1 MGSNPETRVWLVHGL
16 VQGVGFRWFVNRQA
30 ERLGVRGWVAN
41 RRDGSVEVLAHGS
54 ESTLR
59 VLLEALRRGPS
70 AARVERVEQLAALR
84 DVAVPNGFE
93 IR

>member
-1 MGSNPETRVWLVHGL
+1 LVHGL

-30 ERLGVRGWVAN
+30 ERLGVRGWDAN

-54 ESTLR
+54 ESTLQ